1 MVFLFWRLSKKQ
13 GDNLK
18 EKQLLNEEVEKIRN
32 SLLEQEIFLAY
43 TSHELRTPLNAIAG
57 GSVLLGKTTLDER
70 QQRYINTIQSSVDAT
85 LLIVNDIL
93 DLSKIDS
100 SMVEVRPVEFMIT
113 EVLNGIKHI
122 LVSYRFSKNM
132 FYILKH

>member
-1 MVFLFWRLSKKQ
+1 MN
-13 GDNLK
+13 G
-18 EKQLLNEEVEKIRN
+18 EVDKIRN
-32 SLLEQEIFLAY
+32 SLLEQEKFLTY

-70 QQRYINTIQSSVDAT
+70 QQKYINTIQSSVDAT

-100 SMVEVRPVEFMIT
+100 NMVEVRPVEFMIT